1 MTVQLSRKYEFM
13 SDTNLSE
20 HLDVPQKTSV
30 LLKQMSFASR
40 SMPTIPGKLIK
51 KVKALQFYAI
61 INFLKT
67 IKFTPVHLK
76 ITTTLLCYIIFP
88 EIK

>member
-20 HLDVPQKTSV
+20 HLDVPQKTPV

-51 KVKALQFYAI
+51 KVKPLQFYTI
-61 INFLKT
+61 INFFK
-67 IKFTPVHLK
+67 KDK
-76 ITTTLLCYIIFP
+76 IHPHSFKNNAVMLYNFARN
-88 EIK
+88 